1 MEKQKD
7 EDKEIQNISELNND
21 KVDNKIDESNNNITK
36 KSNQD
41 DNKPHI
47 NDFIP
52 TSKDLKSDK
61 VQKEVDWDILSGYIE
76 ALLFDSGKPIKE
88 SDLVSYFKKFDDFK
102 EIDKNKV
109 RWALRKI
116 RNGLEENK
124 SVIQLLNPTKD
135 FWSYQLNS
143 NLPDEIIEKIA
154 DFLPIQ
160 LEYESAK
167 LLTEIAY
174 RQPVKSSELS
184 KLMEKSVISEL
195 KVLEEE
201 GLISLE
207 KEKQTY
213 ICTTTD
219 KFAELYGFD
228 TNLRSL
234 KLELIWRLK
243 KRMRSETEKEK
254 SILKKIKSDRKKYE
268 DL

>member
-1 MEKQKD
+1 MEKEKD
-7 EDKEIQNISELNND
+7 EEKEIKNSSELDN
-21 KVDNKIDESNNNITK
+21 NKIDIKIDKTNNKVAKESNQVDSIDYI
-36 KSNQD
+36 D
-41 DNKPHI
+41 DS
-47 NDFIP
+47 IP
-52 TSKDLKSDK
+52 TSMDLKSDD
-61 VQKEVDWDILSGYIE
+61 VQKKIDWDILPGYVE
-76 ALLFDSGKPIKE
+76 AVLFDSGKPIKE
-88 SDLVSYFKKFDDFK
+88 SDLVAYFEKFDNFK
-102 EIDKNKV
+102 GIDKNKI

-116 RNGLEENK
+116 AKGLDENK

-167 LLTEIAY
+167 LLTRIAY

-184 KLMEKSVISEL
+184 KLMEKSVISDL
-195 KVLEEE
+195 KELEEE

-228 TNLRSL
+228 TELRSL